1 MSTTTAT
8 VVNGVD
14 REALFGALDAVK
26 GSPELG
32 QFQFRARNNWV
43 MGTHSRT
50 TIEDF
55 SGLGGELTHKR
66 AFTFDGDHPEHLTGK
81 DNAPTPVE
89 FLLHALAAC
98 ITAGIGNVAAAR
110 GIQLTRVSSTVE
122 GDIDLNGLLGLDTG
136 VRNGY
141 QAVRI
146 RFEIEGD
153 AEAEKLEQV
162 VERSVARSAVF
173 DMLTNGVGVEVE
185 ISA

>member
-1 MSTTTAT
+1 MSTRTTN

-14 REALFGALDAVK
+14 RDALFGALDAVK
-26 GSPELG
+26 GSPELAE
-32 QFQFRARNNWV
+32 FQFRARNTWV
-43 MGTHSRT
+43 LGTHSRT

-55 SGLGGELTHKR
+55 AGLGGELTHTR
-66 AFTFDGDHPEHLTGK
+66 AFTLEGDHPEHLTGK

-98 ITAGIGNVAAAR
+98 ITAGIGNIAAAR
-110 GIQLTRVSSTVE
+110 GIELTRVTSTVE

-141 QAVRI
+141 RGIRI

-153 AEAEKLEQV
+153 AGSDQLKQV

-173 DMLTNGVGVEVE
+173 DVLTNGVDVQVEV
-185 ISA
+185 AA